1 MQNSKFQCLS
11 KRNKAKRDNCL
22 KRVDVNEVDM
32 YVLDEKGFIALWI
45 ASMKMQ
51 GLSDIQIEAKATALG
66 VAGFIASNGSAMHDI
81 KNFYLLANDL
91 KKGGSILSKYE
102 VTKNGSKSYIK
113 FKGNHK
119 LRNIIK
125 GTRYLSSNA
134 KVITLGI
141 GKAGLRASA
150 KAGVII
156 TIIYSVAFRTLEL
169 ALTKDYSVANW
180 VSNVSS
186 DLTMAAIATVIGL
199 IVGTSVIAS
208 GIVVAPIFTVGV
220 VTFISGWLLD
230 YLNGRYLIKNK
241 IVNALNSYLD
251 QQAKL
256 RVDNA
261 IHRGL
266 TNKATQ
272 SLHINTHGLMF

>member
-1 MQNSKFQCLS
+1 MQKSKFQCLS

-51 GLSDIQIEAKATALG
+51 GLSDVQIEAKATALG

-141 GKAGLRASA
+141 GKAGMRASA
-150 KAGVII
+150 KAGVIV
-156 TIIYSVAFRTLEL
+156 TVIYSVAFRTLEF
-169 ALTKDYSVANW
+169 ALTRNYSVANW

-186 DLTMAAIATVIGL
+186 DVVIAAIATTLGYFSGKMLWGIGIVLIPLAAGIFVSVAAGIGL
-199 IVGTSVIAS
+199 GMLEERYQIKDKILVSINKHIMFAAS
-208 GIVVAPIFTVGV
+208 KDINNI
-220 VTFISGWLLD
+220 
-230 YLNGRYLIKNK
+230 
-241 IVNALNSYLD
+241 
-251 QQAKL
+251 KL
-256 RVDNA
+256 RTNA
-261 IHRGL
+261 
-266 TNKATQ
+266 Q
-272 SLHINTHGLMF
+272 SAMFQLNNSSFGAYF

>member
-45 ASMKMQ
+45 SSMKMQ
-51 GLSDIQIEAKATALG
+51 GLSDVQIEAKATALG

-141 GKAGLRASA
+141 GKAGMRASA
-150 KAGVII
+150 KAGVIV
-156 TIIYSVAFRTLEL
+156 TVIYSVAFRTLEL
-169 ALTKDYSVANW
+169 ALTKNYSVANW

-208 GIVVAPIFTVGV
+208 GIVVAPIFTLGV

-241 IVNALNSYLD
+241 IVNALNNYLD